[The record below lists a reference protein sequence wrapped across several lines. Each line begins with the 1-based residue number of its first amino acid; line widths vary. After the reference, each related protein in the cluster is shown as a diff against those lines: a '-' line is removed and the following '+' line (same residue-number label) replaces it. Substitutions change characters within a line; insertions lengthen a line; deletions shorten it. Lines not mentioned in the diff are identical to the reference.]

1 MAQPNNEPRRRYKLR
16 VNFVGADAY
25 DADENVRPYRK
36 LIYLAYA
43 TQRIGNVRQGI
54 EEMFTKLYPEDS
66 GHKVMRLRDSLM
78 CDVSDDFLV
87 SDVFDDSP
95 EVYAAMEGLTVQSSA
110 TIQPGFGS
118 PNGGT
123 GDRPRITVRPKRKR
137 YTLTPS
143 REDSI
148 ESSGIQ
154 VEARNG
160 TVNAGYEGL
169 NGSKSA
175 RLATGSASR
184 RGTSLESDSPELT
197 PFSPKTLATHDSVLA
212 KRLFTASDARNGSIL
227 TTAPLISDIW
237 DNVDVDAS
245 VALPPCA
252 VVTATHAES
261 DDMVAATVLLNG
273 FGPPAPA
280 LRLQN
285 TEDAIEKNSDSEE
298 DDILQNDSMA
308 VPRTNGRTAN
318 PTPKKATAKIL
329 LPTRRSARIARSYSG
344 GSSRQYSGSIRFD
357 SEPPT
362 CCDVGR
368 GTTRKRKVAE
378 LSDSDESKDETDV
391 ESDSLQIPAMLPGSQ
406 VKDKQPTPQHSA
418 DPVPVA
424 VADVETSETET
435 VDRTATPS
443 VVPEVSDPIDAAT
456 QQQTEPVAL
465 DSDPESNEENHLS
478 TEKDAAVH
486 PNSDSGSNEE
496 DHSSAEK
503 DVVAQPDSDSRSNEE
518 GHSSTENDVV
528 AQQDIDPR
536 SNEEDHLSTDK
547 DVAPQPD
554 SDEASLEASAPAE
567 PTTPEK
573 RSTRSTSLQTKQA
586 DSKPEDDSASEDSAA
601 SEASEDSA
609 TADSSS
615 ESVEPDSPA
624 PAEPTTPEK
633 RSTRSTSLQTKQA
646 ESKPEEDSASEDSA
660 ASDSLSE
667 SVESDSPAAT
677 ETELE
682 PLASEA
688 SPKPTDAKVAGPYSG
703 EPEVIPSMPESA
715 VVSTEAPLE
724 KLSNDESTSSEEDTS
739 EDESTSE
746 EDDSSEEESSD
757 EESSDDEEAEDKA
770 AADIGVSAEAKKTVV
785 ASSSAIKPIASKAGA
800 SSSPAIKP
808 IASKTDASAPPVK
821 AVAETASKS
830 STEASEEDTSEEEE
844 SDEESSEEESSDD
857 EEAVDEAAADIG
869 VSAEAKKSVVAPSP
883 AIKPT
888 ASKAGASPSPAIK
901 PIASKTNAS
910 APPVKAVAETASTS
924 STEASEEASTDEES
938 SDEESSE
945 EESSDEESSDDE
957 EAEDEVAADTGVSA
971 EAEKTVVAPSPAIKP
986 TASKTGVSASPVKA
1000 VAGTASTSTA
1010 EAKEEETADEE
1021 SSDEESSEEESS
1033 SEGEASSSEEES
1045 SEESEDESESEAE
1058 KEANPTPVAK
1068 TPSIGASQPAKKANV
1083 EPVKAK
1089 SSSQPEKV
1097 TTTATVKDAAKD
1109 DSSSEDESESEEDS
1123 DSSVESDSS
1132 LESESEE
1139 SDSESDKSDADST
1152 AQQKPTKATN
1162 VKGAG
1167 SATDTPKPP
1176 GPVTPPPKVQ
1186 PAAELRT
1193 PTQAGR
1199 RSTLA
1204 SPPLSSSRRKIQLS
1218 KPMTPVEESESASE
1232 DDSDPPPRKLDKL
1245 PILGTPSM
1253 SRRTSGVLELAKNQR
1268 GGLRDGSGVK
1278 SISQIAG
1285 AKPYD
1290 ELRKQMAKVAA
1301 SRSSSS
1307 SQLPTVSFDI
1317 KAKDDS
1323 SDSESSESDSDS
1335 DSDSDSSSE
1344 EEMPAKGGA
1353 AGKQAKPPAMPGK
1366 RPQPIRFA
1374 GATKLTASAK
1384 ARRRT
1389 SALLNL

>member
-1 MAQPNNEPRRRYKLR
+1 
-16 VNFVGADAY
+16 
-25 DADENVRPYRK
+25 
-36 LIYLAYA
+36 
-43 TQRIGNVRQGI
+43 
-54 EEMFTKLYPEDS
+54 
-66 GHKVMRLRDSLM
+66 MRLRDSLM

-160 TVNAGYEGL
+160 TVNAGYEGM

-212 KRLFTASDARNGSIL
+212 KRLFTASGARNGSIL

-252 VVTATHAES
+252 VVAATHAES

-285 TEDAIEKNSDSEE
+285 TEDAVEKNSDSEE

-391 ESDSLQIPAMLPGSQ
+391 ESDSSQIPAMLPGSQ

-586 DSKPEDDSASEDSAA
+586 DSKPE
-601 SEASEDSA
+601 
-609 TADSSS
+609 
-615 ESVEPDSPA
+615 
-624 PAEPTTPEK
+624 
-633 RSTRSTSLQTKQA
+633 
-646 ESKPEEDSASEDSA
+646 EDSASEDSA

-821 AVAETASKS
+821 AVAETASTS

-1132 LESESEE
+1132 LESESESEE

>member
-1 MAQPNNEPRRRYKLR
+1 MAQPNSEPRRRYKLR
-16 VNFVGADAY
+16 VNFVGSDAY

-66 GHKVMRLRDSLM
+66 GHKVMRLRDSFM

-95 EVYAAMEGLTVQSSA
+95 EVYAAMEGLTAQSSA

-143 REDSI
+143 REDSN

-160 TVNAGYEGL
+160 SVIAGYDGI

-197 PFSPKTLATHDSVLA
+197 PFSPKTLANHDSVLA
-212 KRLFTASDARNGSIL
+212 KRLLTASGDRNGSIL
-227 TTAPLISDIW
+227 TTVPLGSDIW
-237 DNVDVDAS
+237 DNADVDTS

-261 DDMVAATVLLNG
+261 EAMVAATVLVNG

-280 LRLQN
+280 SRLQN
-285 TEDAIEKNSDSEE
+285 TESAVEKNSDSEE
-298 DDILQNDSMA
+298 DDTLLNDSMA
-308 VPRTNGRTAN
+308 VPRTNRRTAN

-329 LPTRRSARIARSYSG
+329 LPTRRSARIARSHSG
-344 GSSRQYSGSIRFD
+344 GGSKRFTGSIRFD
-357 SEPPT
+357 SEPST

-368 GTTRKRKVAE
+368 GATRKRKVAE
-378 LSDSDESKDETDV
+378 LSDSEESKDETDV
-391 ESDSLQIPAMLPGSQ
+391 ESDSSQIPAMLPGSQ

-418 DPVPVA
+418 DPAPVA

-435 VDRTATPS
+435 VDQTATPS
-443 VVPEVSDPIDAAT
+443 VVLEVSDPIDGAT
-456 QQQTEPVAL
+456 QQQTEPVAPE
-465 DSDPESNEENHLS
+465 SDPGSNEEDHSS
-478 TEKDAAVH
+478 TEKDAVAQ
-486 PNSDSGSNEE
+486 PDSNSGSNEE
-496 DHSSAEK
+496 DHSTEK
-503 DVVAQPDSDSRSNEE
+503 AVPAQPDSD
-518 GHSSTENDVV
+518 D
-528 AQQDIDPR
+528 
-536 SNEEDHLSTDK
+536 
-547 DVAPQPD
+547 
-554 SDEASLEASAPAE
+554 ASLEASAPAE

-586 DSKPEDDSASEDSAA
+586 ESKPVDDSASEDSAA
-601 SEASEDSA
+601 SEASADSA
-609 TADSSS
+609 TT
-615 ESVEPDSPA
+615 E
-624 PAEPTTPEK
+624 
-633 RSTRSTSLQTKQA
+633 
-646 ESKPEEDSASEDSA
+646 ASENSA
-660 ASDSLSE
+660 TSDASSE
-667 SVESDSPAAT
+667 SVESDTSAAT

-688 SPKPTDAKVAGPYSG
+688 SPEPTEAEAADPHSG
-703 EPEVIPSMPESA
+703 EPKATPSIPESV
-715 VVSTEAPLE
+715 VVSTEAPSE
-724 KLSNDESTSSEEDTS
+724 KLSNDASTSSEEDTS
-739 EDESTSE
+739 DESTSE
-746 EDDSSEEESSD
+746 EDDSSEE
-757 EESSDDEEAEDKA
+757 A
-770 AADIGVSAEAKKTVV
+770 
-785 ASSSAIKPIASKAGA
+785 
-800 SSSPAIKP
+800 
-808 IASKTDASAPPVK
+808 
-821 AVAETASKS
+821 
-830 STEASEEDTSEEEE
+830 
-844 SDEESSEEESSDD
+844 
-857 EEAVDEAAADIG
+857 
-869 VSAEAKKSVVAPSP
+869 
-883 AIKPT
+883 
-888 ASKAGASPSPAIK
+888 
-901 PIASKTNAS
+901 
-910 APPVKAVAETASTS
+910 
-924 STEASEEASTDEES
+924 
-938 SDEESSE
+938 
-945 EESSDEESSDDE
+945 SSDEESSDDE
-957 EAEDEVAADTGVSA
+957 EAEDEAEADTGVSA
-971 EAEKTVVAPSPAIKP
+971 KAKETVVASSPAIKP
-986 TASKTGVSASPVKA
+986 IASKAGVSSSPAIKSIASKADVVASPVKAETVVASSPAIKPIASKAGVSSSPAIKSIASKADVVASPVKA
-1000 VAGTASTSTA
+1000 VAEAASASTT
-1010 EAKEEETADEE
+1010 EASEEESADEE
-1021 SSDEESSEEESS
+1021 SS
-1033 SEGEASSSEEES
+1033 EGETSSSEEES
-1045 SEESEDESESEAE
+1045 SEESEDESESEAD
-1058 KEANPTPVAK
+1058 KETNPTPVAK
-1068 TPSIGASQPAKKANV
+1068 NPSISAIQSAKKASV
-1083 EPVKAK
+1083 EPVKAR
-1089 SSSQPEKV
+1089 SSTQPEKK
-1097 TTTATVKDAAKD
+1097 TTTATAKVAGDGDAAKD

-1152 AQQKPTKATN
+1152 AQQKSTNATN
-1162 VKGAG
+1162 EKGTV
-1167 SATDTPKPP
+1167 SAANTPKPV
-1176 GPVTPPPKVQ
+1176 GQVTPPPKVQ
-1186 PAAELRT
+1186 LAVELRT
-1193 PTQAGR
+1193 PTPAGR
-1199 RSTLA
+1199 RNTLA

-1218 KPMTPVEESESASE
+1218 KPLAAVEESESSASE

-1307 SQLPTVSFDI
+1307 SQLQTVSFDT
-1317 KAKDDS
+1317 KAKDSS

-1335 DSDSDSSSE
+1335 DSSSE
-1344 EEMPAKGGA
+1344 EETPAKGGA
-1353 AGKQAKPPAMPGK
+1353 EGKQAKPPAMPGK
-1366 RPQPIRFA
+1366 RPHPIRFA

>member
-1 MAQPNNEPRRRYKLR
+1 
-16 VNFVGADAY
+16 
-25 DADENVRPYRK
+25 
-36 LIYLAYA
+36 
-43 TQRIGNVRQGI
+43 
-54 EEMFTKLYPEDS
+54 
-66 GHKVMRLRDSLM
+66 MRLRDSLM

-160 TVNAGYEGL
+160 TVNAGYEGM

-212 KRLFTASDARNGSIL
+212 KRLFTASGARNGSIL

-285 TEDAIEKNSDSEE
+285 TEDAVEKNSDSEE

-391 ESDSLQIPAMLPGSQ
+391 ESDSSQIPAMLPGSQ
-406 VKDKQPTPQHSA
+406 VKDKQSTPQHSA

-465 DSDPESNEENHLS
+465 GSDPESNEENHSS

-536 SNEEDHLSTDK
+536 SNDEDHLLTDN

-601 SEASEDSA
+601 SEASEASEDSA

-624 PAEPTTPEK
+624 PAELTTPEK

-660 ASDSLSE
+660 ASDSSSE

-757 EESSDDEEAEDKA
+757 EESPDDEEAEDKA

-800 SSSPAIKP
+800 SSSPVIKP

-821 AVAETASKS
+821 AVAETASTS
-830 STEASEEDTSEEEE
+830 STEASEEDTSEEE

-857 EEAVDEAAADIG
+857 EEAVDETAADIG
-869 VSAEAKKSVVAPSP
+869 VSAEAKKTVVAPSP

-901 PIASKTNAS
+901 PIASKTDAS
-910 APPVKAVAETASTS
+910 APPVKAVAETVSTS
-924 STEASEEASTDEES
+924 STEASEETSTDEES

-957 EAEDEVAADTGVSA
+957 EAEDEVAAYTGVSA

-1068 TPSIGASQPAKKANV
+1068 TSSIGASQPAKKANV

-1167 SATDTPKPP
+1167 SATDTPKPS

-1307 SQLPTVSFDI
+1307 SQLSTVSFDI
-1317 KAKDDS
+1317 KAKDNS

>member
-160 TVNAGYEGL
+160 TVNAGYEGM

-212 KRLFTASDARNGSIL
+212 KRLFTASGARNGSIL

-252 VVTATHAES
+252 VVAATHAES

-285 TEDAIEKNSDSEE
+285 TEDAVEKNSDSEE

-391 ESDSLQIPAMLPGSQ
+391 ESDSSQIPAMLPGSQ

-586 DSKPEDDSASEDSAA
+586 DSKPE
-601 SEASEDSA
+601 
-609 TADSSS
+609 
-615 ESVEPDSPA
+615 
-624 PAEPTTPEK
+624 
-633 RSTRSTSLQTKQA
+633 
-646 ESKPEEDSASEDSA
+646 EDSASEDSA

-821 AVAETASKS
+821 AVAETASTS
-830 STEASEEDTSEEEE
+830 STEASEEDTSEEE
-844 SDEESSEEESSDD
+844 D
-857 EEAVDEAAADIG
+857 
-869 VSAEAKKSVVAPSP
+869 
-883 AIKPT
+883 
-888 ASKAGASPSPAIK
+888 
-901 PIASKTNAS
+901 
-910 APPVKAVAETASTS
+910 
-924 STEASEEASTDEES
+924 
-938 SDEESSE
+938 
-945 EESSDEESSDDE
+945 
-957 EAEDEVAADTGVSA
+957 
-971 EAEKTVVAPSPAIKP
+971 
-986 TASKTGVSASPVKA
+986 ASPVKA

>member
-1 MAQPNNEPRRRYKLR
+1 
-16 VNFVGADAY
+16 
-25 DADENVRPYRK
+25 
-36 LIYLAYA
+36 
-43 TQRIGNVRQGI
+43 
-54 EEMFTKLYPEDS
+54 
-66 GHKVMRLRDSLM
+66 MRLRDSLM

-154 VEARNG
+154 IEARNG
-160 TVNAGYEGL
+160 TVNAGYEGM

-197 PFSPKTLATHDSVLA
+197 PFSPKTLATNDSVLA

-465 DSDPESNEENHLS
+465 GSDPESNEENHSS

-518 GHSSTENDVV
+518 AHSSTENDVV
-528 AQQDIDPR
+528 AQPDIDPR

-573 RSTRSTSLQTKQA
+573 RG
-586 DSKPEDDSASEDSAA
+586 
-601 SEASEDSA
+601 
-609 TADSSS
+609 
-615 ESVEPDSPA
+615 
-624 PAEPTTPEK
+624 
-633 RSTRSTSLQTKQA
+633 TRSTSLQTKQA

-660 ASDSLSE
+660 ASDSDDE
-667 SVESDSPAAT
+667 SVEPDSPAAT

-757 EESSDDEEAEDKA
+757 EESSDDEEAVDEA

-785 ASSSAIKPIASKAGA
+785 APSPAIKPTASKAGA
-800 SSSPAIKP
+800 SPSPAIKP

-821 AVAETASKS
+821 AVAETASTS

-869 VSAEAKKSVVAPSP
+869 VSAEAKKTVVAPSP

-901 PIASKTNAS
+901 PIASKTDAS

-945 EESSDEESSDDE
+945 DSSSDEESSDD

-971 EAEKTVVAPSPAIKP
+971 EAKKTVVAPSPAIKP

-1193 PTQAGR
+1193 PTQTGR